1 MIINRKR
8 LNDSDSFPE
17 HKGCWG
23 LFFLGEFIVIQKN
36 QKSHNSEAFN
46 NSVLFIQFGDPE
58 IEAAGNIVDRKASGK
73 TSWTKTHI

>member
-58 IEAAGNIVDRKASGK
+58 SSRKHRWQESFWKNIVD
-73 TSWTKTHI
+73 